1 MSPHTLQIIS
11 TLFHKNSHQQVVDL
25 LEKECGHTQLRTSGS
40 EAGLERIHF
49 AVLKLSEG
57 NIEKLKH
64 EIKEAM
70 IDWRD
75 VLMAADFGTD
85 VEAHVKWFEEL
96 RKNERH

>member
-1 MSPHTLQIIS
+1 MSPRTLNIIS
-11 TLFHKNSHQQVVDL
+11 RLFHKNSHQQVIDL
-25 LEKECGHTQLRTSGS
+25 LQKECGDEQLRTNGS

-64 EIKEAM
+64 EINEAM

-85 VEAHVKWFEEL
+85 VNAHVKWYEEL
-96 RKNERH
+96 RRNERH

>member
-1 MSPHTLQIIS
+1 MSPRTLQIIS
-11 TLFHKNSHQQVVDL
+11 HLFHKNSHQQVIYL
-25 LEKECGHTQLRTSGS
+25 LENECGHIQLRTTGS

-64 EIKEAM
+64 EIKEAT

-75 VLMAADFGTD
+75 VLMAADFGTVVD
-85 VEAHVKWFEEL
+85 AHVKWYEEL
-96 RKNERH
+96 RRNE